1 MVSRVAVVGLG
12 YVGLTTAVGLGQLG
26 HEIVGIDIDVS
37 KVRALSDGISPI
49 FEAGMDESLAR
60 LLNQKKISFTSR
72 IEEIN
77 RSDPE
82 FMFLCVA
89 TPQDQT
95 GAADLSVLF
104 SVANQLAGLAPKD
117 SVLVIKST
125 VPVGTGS
132 KLSEQIKKKDVF
144 IASNPEFLREG
155 TALKDFREPDRIVVG
170 ANEADVAERV
180 LGLYQG
186 LDSPKLSTTL
196 ESAELIKY
204 ASNAY
209 LAMRLSFTNDMA
221 NFTEKVNANVDDVL
235 LGLGLDSRIG
245 SSFLK
250 PGPGW
255 GGSCFPKDTRA
266 LLAMASQ
273 HGVTLP
279 LVQSS
284 LSSNQ
289 AAMLRV
295 VDKIEELAGGHL
307 AKKTVAIWGVS
318 FKANT
323 DDVRDSPSVFIINTL
338 LQRGARVQAY
348 DPAAIAPEQSGLA
361 FFDSGVAAARGAD
374 VLAVLTEW
382 QEFADL
388 SPDEV
393 TDVMKSSVVF
403 DARRILPESWKS
415 KAIVFNVIG
424 EP

>member
-1 MVSRVAVVGLG
+1 MSRVAVVGLG

-26 HEIVGIDIDVS
+26 HDIVGIDIDES
-37 KVRALSDGISPI
+37 KVRSLSDGISPI
-49 FEAGMDESLAR
+49 FEAGMDEALAT
-60 LLNQKKISFTSR
+60 LLIQKKISFTSR
-72 IEEIN
+72 IEEVKGAN
-77 RSDPE
+77 PE
-82 FMFLCVA
+82 FIFLCVA

-95 GAADLSVLF
+95 GSADLSTLF

-132 KLSEQIKKKDVF
+132 KLSKQIKEKEIF

-155 TALKDFREPDRIVVG
+155 TALKDFTEPDRVVVG

-180 LGLYQG
+180 LELYQG
-186 LDSPKLSTTL
+186 LHSTKLSTNL
-196 ESAELIKY
+196 QSAELIKY

-273 HGVTLP
+273 HGVSLP

-289 AAMLRV
+289 EAMLRV

-307 AKKTVAIWGVS
+307 ANKTVAIWGLA

-348 DPAAIAPEQSGLA
+348 DPAAIAPEQSGLT

-415 KAIVFNVIG
+415 KATVFNVIG
-424 EP
+424 ER

>member
-1 MVSRVAVVGLG
+1 MSRVAVVGLG

-26 HEIVGIDIDVS
+26 HDIVGIDIDES
-37 KVRALSDGISPI
+37 KVRSLSDGISPI
-49 FEAGMDESLAR
+49 FEAGMDEALAT
-60 LLNQKKISFTSR
+60 LLIQKKISFTSR
-72 IEEIN
+72 IEEVKGAN
-77 RSDPE
+77 PE
-82 FMFLCVA
+82 FIFLCVA

-95 GAADLSVLF
+95 GAADLSTLF

-132 KLSEQIKKKDVF
+132 KLSKQIKEKEIF
-144 IASNPEFLREG
+144 LASNPEFLREG
-155 TALKDFREPDRIVVG
+155 TALKDFTEPDRVVVG

-180 LGLYQG
+180 LELYQG
-186 LDSPKLSTTL
+186 LHSTKLSTNL
-196 ESAELIKY
+196 QSAELIKY

-273 HGVTLP
+273 HGVSLP

-289 AAMLRV
+289 EAMLRV

-307 AKKTVAIWGVS
+307 ANKTVAIWGLA

-348 DPAAIAPEQSGLA
+348 DPAAIAAEQSGLTS
-361 FFDSGVAAARGAD
+361 FDSGVEAARGAD

-382 QEFADL
+382 QEFAEL

-393 TDVMKSSVVF
+393 SGVMKSAVVF
-403 DARRILPESWKS
+403 DARRILPGSWKS
-415 KAIVFNVIG
+415 KAKVFSVIG

>member
-1 MVSRVAVVGLG
+1 VSRVAVVGLG

-26 HEIVGIDIDVS
+26 HDIVGIDIDES
-37 KVRALSDGISPI
+37 KVRSLSDGISPI
-49 FEAGMDESLAR
+49 FEAGMDEALAT
-60 LLNQKKISFTSR
+60 LLIQKKISFTSR
-72 IEEIN
+72 IEEVKGAN
-77 RSDPE
+77 PE
-82 FMFLCVA
+82 FIFLCVA

-95 GAADLSVLF
+95 GSADLSTLF

-132 KLSEQIKKKDVF
+132 KLSKQIKEKEIF

-155 TALKDFREPDRIVVG
+155 TALKDFTEPDRVVVG

-180 LGLYQG
+180 LELYQG
-186 LDSPKLSTTL
+186 LHSTKLSTNL
-196 ESAELIKY
+196 QSAELIKY

-273 HGVTLP
+273 HGVSLP

-289 AAMLRV
+289 EAMLRV

-307 AKKTVAIWGVS
+307 ANKTVAIWGLA

-348 DPAAIAPEQSGLA
+348 DPAAIAPEQSGLT

-415 KAIVFNVIG
+415 KATVFNVIG
-424 EP
+424 ER

>member
-1 MVSRVAVVGLG
+1 MSRVAVVGLG

-26 HEIVGIDIDVS
+26 HDIVGIDIDES
-37 KVRALSDGISPI
+37 KVRSLSDGISPI
-49 FEAGMDESLAR
+49 FEAGMDEALAT
-60 LLNQKKISFTSR
+60 LLIQKKISFTSR
-72 IEEIN
+72 IEEVKGAN
-77 RSDPE
+77 PE
-82 FMFLCVA
+82 FIFLCVA

-95 GAADLSVLF
+95 GAADLSTLF

-132 KLSEQIKKKDVF
+132 KLSEQIKERDIL

-155 TALKDFREPDRIVVG
+155 TALKDFTEPDRVVVG

-180 LGLYQG
+180 LELYQG
-186 LDSPKLSTTL
+186 LHSPKLSTTL

-209 LAMRLSFTNDMA
+209 LAMRLSFTNDIA

-266 LLAMASQ
+266 LLTMASQ
-273 HGVTLP
+273 HGVSLP

-307 AKKTVAIWGVS
+307 ANKTVAIWGVS

-338 LQRGARVQAY
+338 LQRGARVQSY
-348 DPAAIAPEQSGLA
+348 DPAAIAPKQSGLA
-361 FFDSGVAAARGAD
+361 SFDSGVAAARGAD

-393 TDVMKSSVVF
+393 TGVMNSAVVF
-403 DARRILPESWKS
+403 DARRILPGSWKS
-415 KAIVFNVIG
+415 KAKVFSVIG
-424 EP
+424 ET

>member
-1 MVSRVAVVGLG
+1 
-12 YVGLTTAVGLGQLG
+12 
-26 HEIVGIDIDVS
+26 
-37 KVRALSDGISPI
+37 
-49 FEAGMDESLAR
+49 MDEALAT
-60 LLNQKKISFTSR
+60 LLIQKKISFTSR
-72 IEEIN
+72 IEEVKGAN
-77 RSDPE
+77 PE
-82 FMFLCVA
+82 FIFLCVA

-95 GAADLSVLF
+95 GSADLSTLF

-132 KLSEQIKKKDVF
+132 KLSKQIKEKEIF

-155 TALKDFREPDRIVVG
+155 TALKDFTEPDRVVVG

-180 LGLYQG
+180 LELYQG
-186 LDSPKLSTTL
+186 LHSTKLSTNL
-196 ESAELIKY
+196 QSAELIKY

-273 HGVTLP
+273 HGVSLP

-289 AAMLRV
+289 EAMLRV

-307 AKKTVAIWGVS
+307 ANKTVAIWGLA

-348 DPAAIAPEQSGLA
+348 DPAAIAPEQSGLT

-415 KAIVFNVIG
+415 KATVFNVIG
-424 EP
+424 ER

>member
-1 MVSRVAVVGLG
+1 
-12 YVGLTTAVGLGQLG
+12 VGLGQLG
-26 HEIVGIDIDVS
+26 HDIVGIDIDES
-37 KVRALSDGISPI
+37 KVRSLSDGISPI
-49 FEAGMDESLAR
+49 FEAGMDEALAT
-60 LLNQKKISFTSR
+60 LLIQKKISFTSR
-72 IEEIN
+72 IEEVKGAN
-77 RSDPE
+77 PE
-82 FMFLCVA
+82 FIFLCVA

-95 GAADLSVLF
+95 GAADLSTLF

-132 KLSEQIKKKDVF
+132 KLSKQIKEKEIF
-144 IASNPEFLREG
+144 LASNPEFLREG
-155 TALKDFREPDRIVVG
+155 TALKDFTEPDRVVVG

-180 LGLYQG
+180 LELYQG
-186 LDSPKLSTTL
+186 LHSTKLSTNL
-196 ESAELIKY
+196 QSAELIKY

-273 HGVTLP
+273 HGVSLP

-289 AAMLRV
+289 EAMLRV

-307 AKKTVAIWGVS
+307 ANKTVAIWGLA

-348 DPAAIAPEQSGLA
+348 DPAAIAAEQSGLTS
-361 FFDSGVAAARGAD
+361 FDSGVEAARGAD

-382 QEFADL
+382 QEFAEL

-393 TDVMKSSVVF
+393 SGVMKSAVVF
-403 DARRILPESWKS
+403 DARRILPGSWKS
-415 KAIVFNVIG
+415 KAKVFSVIG

>member
-1 MVSRVAVVGLG
+1 MSRVAVVGLG

-26 HEIVGIDIDVS
+26 HDIVGIDIDES
-37 KVRALSDGISPI
+37 KVRSLSDGMSPI
-49 FEAGMDESLAR
+49 FEAGMDEALAT
-60 LLNQKKISFTSR
+60 LLIQKKISFTSR
-72 IEEIN
+72 IKEAKEAN
-77 RSDPE
+77 PE
-82 FMFLCVA
+82 FIFLCVA

-95 GAADLSVLF
+95 GAADLSTLF

-132 KLSEQIKKKDVF
+132 KLSEQIKERDIL

-155 TALKDFREPDRIVVG
+155 TALKDFTEPDRVVVG

-180 LGLYQG
+180 LELYQG
-186 LDSPKLSTTL
+186 LHSPKLSTTL

-209 LAMRLSFTNDMA
+209 LAMRLSFTNDIA

-266 LLAMASQ
+266 LLTMASQ
-273 HGVTLP
+273 HGVSLP

-307 AKKTVAIWGVS
+307 VNKTVAIWGVS

-338 LQRGARVQAY
+338 LQRGARVQSY
-348 DPAAIAPEQSGLA
+348 DPAAIAPKQSGLA
-361 FFDSGVAAARGAD
+361 SFDSGVAAARGAD

-393 TDVMKSSVVF
+393 TGVMNSAVVF
-403 DARRILPESWKS
+403 DARRILPGSWKS
-415 KAIVFNVIG
+415 KAKVFSVIG